1 MSCARVPISE
11 PYIPAGKT
19 QANYLISL
27 SLNFDIRKMG
37 RINYTYITVF
47 LGRLNLMIHL
57 NSVEVSSTQDVEQVV
72 ATTLTP
78 TTL

>member
-1 MSCARVPISE
+1 M
-11 PYIPAGKT
+11 
-19 QANYLISL
+19 
-27 SLNFDIRKMG
+27 
-37 RINYTYITVF
+37 YITVL

-57 NSVEVSSTQDVEQVV
+57 NSVEVFSTQDVEQVV